1 MKVIKSD
8 LGTEFKNKVLS
19 ELCKFLE
26 IDIKFSTSQHHQT
39 LGTIERN
46 HRVFNEY
53 IRAYIGENL
62 SDWDTYLKY
71 FTFYHNTSSNTVFD
85 NKFTP
90 FELVF
95 GKKVSIMNETNIN
108 LEPIYNIDNYK
119 TEIKHRLQKTNILAR
134 TLIEKHKKKK

>member
-1 MKVIKSD
+1 M
-8 LGTEFKNKVLS
+8 S

-26 IDIKFSTSQHHQT
+26 IDIKFSTSYYHQT
-39 LGTIERN
+39 LGKIERN

-108 LEPIYNIDNYK
+108 LEPIYNIDNY
-119 TEIKHRLQKTNILAR
+119 INRI
-134 TLIEKHKKKK
+134 